1 MQKFPSIEQF
11 RSVIHNVKH
20 QARFTGV
27 DETGEPIYNDSRSLP
42 TIEFEGTVKLHGT
55 NAGIVWIKLPFNDYD
70 ISFQSRERVLS
81 ETADNAGFWKWG
93 NENLKLV
100 NELFIDIHDAC
111 VGTDIDSIAIYGEW
125 CGGNIQSGVALSQLP
140 KMFVVFAVKIDDV
153 WCDVRDMEFV
163 REVPGMLLITDFPTY
178 KITVDFEDPGLSQN
192 KMIKITE
199 AVEAECPV
207 GAQLGAKGIG
217 EGVVWKPTD
226 PAWNSSKFWFK
237 VKGDK
242 HSASKVKK
250 LAAVDVEALNS
261 MNEFIE
267 YAVTPARLE
276 QGLQNLINEQQKP
289 FAMQSLGDFIRWV
302 FNDVVKEESDT
313 IAENGL
319 DPKKLG
325 GPVANKAR
333 KWYVE
338 RMNSGA

>member
-11 RSVIHNVKH
+11 RTVIHNVKH
-20 QARFTGV
+20 QARFAGV
-27 DETGEPIYNDSRSLP
+27 DENDNPIYNESRSLP

-55 NAGIVWIKLPFNDYD
+55 NAGIVWNKLPFNDFD

-81 ETADNAGFWKWG
+81 ETADNAGFWRWC
-93 NENLKLV
+93 NDRLQSIT
-100 NELFIDIHDAC
+100 ELFNDIIVESD
-111 VGTDIDSIAIYGEW
+111 GQDTDSIAIYGEW
-125 CGGNIQSGVALSQLP
+125 CGGNIQSGVALSQLA
-140 KMFVVFAVKIDDV
+140 KMFVVFAVKVNDT

-178 KITVDFEDPGLSQN
+178 KIAVDFENPGLSQN
-192 KMIKITE
+192 QMIEITE
-199 AVEAECPV
+199 KVEAECPV

-217 EGVVWKPTD
+217 EGVVWKPVD
-226 PAWNSSKFWFK
+226 PQWNSSKFWFK

-242 HSASKVKK
+242 HSASKVKT
-250 LAAVDVEALNS
+250 LAAVDVEAIES
-261 MNEFIE
+261 MNAFIE

-276 QGLQNLINEQQKP
+276 QGLQNLLNEQQKP
-289 FAMQSLGDFIRWV
+289 FVMQSLGDFIRWV
-302 FNDVVKEESDT
+302 YNDVVKEESDT

-319 DPKKLG
+319 DAKKLG

-338 RMNSGA
+338 RMNNGS